1 MRRSFGLSRAHEE
14 DCAIGHVPIIVTH
27 SYMATK
33 NPAPATSANSVSGM
47 IDPRT
52 APPRRD
58 ALSVSILATSWLVPG
73 VLPLRLLEPYLR
85 LTTLLAPVVDF

>member
-1 MRRSFGLSRAHEE
+1 
-14 DCAIGHVPIIVTH
+14 
-27 SYMATK
+27 MATK

-58 ALSVSILATSWLVPG
+58 GFVGLDLGNFVARAG

-85 LTTLLAPVVDF
+85 LTTLLAPVLDF